1 MIGSVREANAIVTIA
16 YRDVLKFTRDPSRLI
31 ATLVLPVLLVGLFGE
46 GLQATLGS
54 SLGYNDLTFVFLG
67 VFAQT
72 LFQSTALGIV
82 SLIEDRENDFAQE
95 IFISPISRYTIII
108 GKIIGETLV
117 SYAQIIGVL
126 LFGFIIGVPLS

>member
-1 MIGSVREANAIVTIA
+1 MLGSVREAYGNVTLA
-16 YRDVLKFTRDPSRLI
+16 YRDVLKFTRHASRLI

-54 SLGYNDLTFVFLG
+54 SHGYNYLTFVFLG

-82 SLIEDRENDFAQE
+82 PLIEDRENDCAQDTC
-95 IFISPISRYTIII
+95 ISHIS
-108 GKIIGETLV
+108 
-117 SYAQIIGVL
+117 
-126 LFGFIIGVPLS
+126 